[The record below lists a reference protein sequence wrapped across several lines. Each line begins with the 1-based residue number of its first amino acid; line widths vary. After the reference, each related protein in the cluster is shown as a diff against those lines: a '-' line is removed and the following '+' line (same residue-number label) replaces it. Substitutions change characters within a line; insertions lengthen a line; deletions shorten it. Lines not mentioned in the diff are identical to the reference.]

1 MVKVNP
7 FSVICVKIFFMI
19 ANRLKELRLSKGF
32 TQSDIVKILGCSHN
46 KYASWEQGRTEPDID
61 SIKELCKIFDTT
73 SDFLLGLEDEYG
85 NKIDSNGD
93 MYVKV
98 VARSKGNT
106 VKPHYEKLT
115 PEDIKLFEEII
126 AKLKKE

>member
-1 MVKVNP
+1 MKFKDRLRELRKQNNVLQSELAKTLNIRNTTVSAWENGVSEP
-7 FSVICVKIFFMI
+7 EFETLIKI
-19 ANRLKELRLSKGF
+19 ANYFNVS
-32 TQSDIVKILGCSHN
+32 T
-46 KYASWEQGRTEPDID
+46 
-61 SIKELCKIFDTT
+61 
-73 SDFLLGLEDEYG
+73 DFLLGLEDEYG
-85 NKIDSNGD
+85 NKIDNNGD

>member
-1 MVKVNP
+1 MKL
-7 FSVICVKIFFMI
+7 K
-19 ANRLKELRLSKGF
+19 LKELRQSRGL
-32 TQSDIVKILGCSHN
+32 TQQQLGE
-46 KYASWEQGRTEPDID
+46 AL
-61 SIKELCKIFDTT
+61 SIKQNQISKYESGFLEPNLETLTIFSKFFNVSTDY
-73 SDFLLGLEDEYG
+73 LLGLEDEFG
-85 NKIDSNGD
+85 NKIDNDGD